1 MVSGVGAHGTRLVRP
16 PLRDVGSSGVTLDAI
31 PFTRPYRTPDELR
44 YLDEVLSTGH
54 GQGDGPFTRRASEL
68 ISTITSAS
76 HTLLTPSGTHALEL
90 AFWLLDLEPGD
101 EVVVPSFT
109 FTSTAAAVVQ
119 VGAVPVFV
127 DVDARTGNID
137 PAAFAAAITSRT
149 RAVCVVHYGG
159 VGVDIEAIE
168 DAARPHGI
176 RIVEDNAHG
185 LGASWR
191 GRKLGTLGDV
201 AAQSFHS
208 TKNVHAGEGGALL
221 TGSDE
226 LAERA
231 EVIREKGTDRS
242 RFLRGQVDKYSWV
255 DRGSSYLPSEL
266 NAAVLTGQLEHFD
279 EIQSLRHA
287 VWNSYATGLA
297 GWAAS
302 AGWSLMHVPDEA
314 EHPAHVF
321 YALAPDHAA
330 QTDMLSHLREHGVQG
345 TFHYVPLDSSLAGR
359 RYGRTPAPCTVTAD
373 FSSRLVRLPLWT
385 ALSAAQV
392 TRVIE
397 TVESFV
403 PSSTG
408 VRSR

>member
-1 MVSGVGAHGTRLVRP
+1 MTV
-16 PLRDVGSSGVTLDAI
+16 DAI
-31 PFTRPYRTPDELR
+31 LFSRPYRTPDELG
-44 YLDEVLSTGH
+44 YLDEVLASGH
-54 GQGDGPFTRRASEL
+54 GQGDGPFTQRAIDL
-68 ISTITSAS
+68 IGAITGTHHS
-76 HTLLTPSGTHALEL
+76 LLTPSGTHALEL

-127 DVDARTGNID
+127 DIDSRTGNID
-137 PAAFAAAITSRT
+137 PAAFAAAISPRT

-159 VGVDIEAIE
+159 VGVDFDAITAVAE
-168 DAARPHGI
+168 PHGI

-226 LAERA
+226 MADRA
-231 EVIREKGTDRS
+231 EVIREKGTDRT

-255 DRGSSYLPSEL
+255 DRGSSFLLSEL
-266 NAAVLTGQLEHFD
+266 NAAVLTGQLEHFE
-279 EIQSLRHA
+279 EIQARRHA
-287 VWNSYATGLA
+287 VWDAYAAGLA
-297 GWAAS
+297 GWAVES
-302 AGWSLMHVPDEA
+302 GWSLMHVPAEA

-321 YALAPDHAA
+321 YVLAPDHAG
-330 QTDMLSHLREHGVQG
+330 QTDMLSHLRAHGING
-345 TFHYVPLDSSLAGR
+345 TFHYVPLDTSVAGR
-359 RYGRTPAPCTVTAD
+359 RYGRTPFPCTATAD

-385 ALSAAQV
+385 GLTEAQIA
-392 TRVIE
+392 RVIE
-397 TVESFV
+397 TVQTYT
-403 PSSTG
+403 PSATA
-408 VRSR
+408 SRAS

>member
-1 MVSGVGAHGTRLVRP
+1 
-16 PLRDVGSSGVTLDAI
+16 VTLDLI
-31 PFTRPYRTPDELR
+31 PFSRPYRTPDELR
-44 YLDEVLSTGH
+44 YLDEVLTSGH
-54 GQGDGPFTRRASEL
+54 GQGDGPFTQRANAL
-68 ISTITSAS
+68 ITAITGAP
-76 HTLLTPSGTHALEL
+76 HRLLTPSGTHALEL

-127 DVDARTGNID
+127 DVDPRTGNMD
-137 PAAFAAAITSRT
+137 PAAFAAAVTPRT

-159 VGVDIEAIE
+159 VGVDVDAI
-168 DAARPHGI
+168 AAIAEPNDI

-201 AAQSFHS
+201 AAQSFHA

-226 LAERA
+226 LADRA

-255 DRGSSYLPSEL
+255 DRGSSFLLSEL
-266 NAAVLTGQLEHFD
+266 GAAVLTGQLEHFD
-279 EIQSLRHA
+279 EIQRLRHA
-287 VWNSYATGLA
+287 VWDAYATGLA
-297 GWAAS
+297 GWAAGS
-302 AGWSLMHVPDEA
+302 GWSLMHVPAEA

-321 YALAPDHAA
+321 YVLAPDHAG
-330 QTDMLSHLREHGVQG
+330 QTEMLSHLRSRGVQG
-345 TFHYVPLDSSLAGR
+345 TFHYVPLDTSAAGR
-359 RYGRTPAPCTVTAD
+359 RFGRTPSPCTVTAD
-373 FSSRLVRLPLWT
+373 FSSRLVRLPLWAGLT
-385 ALSAAQV
+385 DAQV
-392 TRVIE
+392 DRVLDA
-397 TVESFV
+397 VVSFV
-403 PSSTG
+403 PASSAQG
-408 VRSR
+408 RA

>member
-1 MVSGVGAHGTRLVRP
+1 MR
-16 PLRDVGSSGVTLDAI
+16 SSGVTLDAI
-31 PFTRPYRTPDELR
+31 PFSRPFRTPEELR
-44 YLDEVLSTGH
+44 YLDEVLASGH
-54 GQGDGPFTRRASEL
+54 GQGDGPFTQRASAL
-68 ISTITSAS
+68 IGSITGVH
-76 HTLLTPSGTHALEL
+76 HTSLTPSGTHALEL

-127 DVDARTGNID
+127 DIDPRTGNID
-137 PAAFAAAITSRT
+137 PEAFAAAITPRT

-159 VGVDIEAIE
+159 VGVDFDAIK
-168 DAARPHGI
+168 AAAAPQGI

-191 GRKLGTLGDV
+191 GIKLGTLGEL

-221 TGSDE
+221 TESE
-226 LAERA
+226 TLAERA

-255 DRGSSYLPSEL
+255 DRGSSYLLSEL

-279 EIQSLRHA
+279 EIQGLRHSI
-287 VWNSYATGLA
+287 WSTYAESLS
-297 GWAAS
+297 GWAENS
-302 AGWSLMHVPDEA
+302 GWTLMHVPEEA

-321 YALAPDHAA
+321 YVLAPDHAG
-330 QTDMLSHLREHGVQG
+330 QTEMLAHLRAQGVNG
-345 TFHYVPLDSSLAGR
+345 TFHYVPLDTSVAGR
-359 RYGRTPAPCTVTAD
+359 RYGRTPEPCTVTAS
-373 FSSRLVRLPLWT
+373 FSSRLVRLPLWAGLT
-385 ALSAAQV
+385 PAQV
-392 TRVIE
+392 SRV
-397 TVESFV
+397 VEAVQSFE
-403 PSSTG
+403 PSAKG
-408 VRSR
+408 